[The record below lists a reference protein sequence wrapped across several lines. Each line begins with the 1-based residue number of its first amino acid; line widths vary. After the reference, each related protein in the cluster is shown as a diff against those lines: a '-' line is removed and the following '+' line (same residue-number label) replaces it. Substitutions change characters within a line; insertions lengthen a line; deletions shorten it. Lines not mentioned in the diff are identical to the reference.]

1 MIYVFEGFEEDKR
14 VLVEKMDNEITITTK
29 TNSNVE
35 RMIKK
40 SDDFISENEFECYC
54 DDVIQE
60 LLFTDD
66 LILVKTLK

>member
-35 RMIKK
+35 CIIKK
-40 SDDFISENEFECYC
+40 ADDIEWTVCKSQKEAIRWLEEN
-54 DDVIQE
+54 
-60 LLFTDD
+60 
-66 LILVKTLK
+66 K

>member
-14 VLVEKMDNEITITTK
+14 VLVEKMDNETTITTK
-29 TNSNVE
+29 TNSKVE
-35 RMIKK
+35 RMVK
-40 SDDFISENEFECYC
+40 SNDFISENEFECYC

-60 LLFTDD
+60 LLFADD

>member
-60 LLFTDD
+60 LLFVDD

>member
-29 TNSNVE
+29 TNSKVE
-35 RMIKK
+35 RMVKK

-60 LLFTDD
+60 LLFSDD

>member
-14 VLVEKMDNEITITTK
+14 ILVEKMDNEITITTK
-29 TNSNVE
+29 TNSKVE

-60 LLFTDD
+60 LLFADD

>member
-29 TNSNVE
+29 TNSKVE

>member
-29 TNSNVE
+29 TNSKVE
-35 RMIKK
+35 RMVKK

>member
-35 RMIKK
+35 RMVKK